1 MADEDFSEYLK
12 RVREAPVP
20 QVATPAAPEAA
31 PAVDF
36 SGYLNSVK
44 NSKAPVAMAQGLP
57 VVAPAAAPEKPDY
70 SKLNY
75 SQNDLTKDEFFKPI
89 QEYMVDR
96 YGAHVKKE
104 DREALVDMFMNNMR
118 GFAGGNSVRALNEI
132 TYLNE
137 VGEDEK
143 RLAKVGEAYTI
154 FENMQGLTG
163 ETSGWERAEIVKD
176 YARSAV
182 LDPINLLG
190 LGLGKTATST
200 GFKAGSQMALI
211 AAKQA
216 FKKKLA
222 QETAS
227 GVAEVA
233 ARETAQKFA
242 ERVFRA
248 QTQKAMTQTTQKI
261 AQRQAVEKAA
271 TTNLQRMTTSTAL
284 KEAAIVG
291 TFEAAVS
298 AGTDYLYQDAMLR
311 TKVQDEYNVFQTGLS
326 AVVGLVAGGLSGALG
341 NVGAGKSKLV
351 APEPLKT
358 STKGSKSISKLF
370 EAAPAGGAAPPI
382 PQKGSLRMGDWMR
395 DVANGRELQDQDTEF
410 FLTMILG
417 NEEKGLKGLAQ
428 ILLEDGYVWVRRS
441 KDDKVSNW
449 IGDIIKQADP
459 QDAQKF
465 LDEFTKAT
473 GIDMVEGKTLSVG
486 AFADTFKK
494 KMSDSGRL
502 LNSVSQMAKILG
514 RDPKTFTAEDYLRAV
529 LGGGVDDV
537 TTTVDNVAGKMG
549 AKLGK
554 AVDDIINR
562 DLPNFQNNIIRLMVS
577 NLSTTAL
584 NVTGFAAMSGI
595 NTASDVV
602 RAVLYG
608 GKAGVLLATDPAAAK
623 KVGMEAY
630 QILQSQVQKARNTLD
645 PNTTYETFLKY
656 AQVRPDAMR
665 QLTAVLPGGVES
677 LEKMAKGFDPTKP
690 LLSMKMDQAVDVI
703 QRINLVSAQDGYT
716 KAIEFTSQLDGL
728 LRRSRE
734 DGGFGMSW
742 NEFFSNPTHTKEMLS
757 DRYVKL
763 EAMAV
768 DRTLKT
774 VFSKSYKGKGVLG
787 EVAGAIEDARNI
799 PGIGLLI
806 PFGRFFNNTIAMMY
820 NGTGL
825 LPLAAKAMGKNPT
838 ENYAEILS
846 KGAVSWTLLGIMAQ
860 REQEYITQGLGWSE
874 EIDES
879 TGEVVDERYEFPYG
893 AYKAAARLLAHYQ
906 TDTEVPAALG
916 GQFFDQFIG
925 QLTRQ
930 LGEAG
935 TGVRQIFESLLSDEG
950 PGIAKVLG
958 DTFGTVASQAASGM
972 TRPLEPVNVA
982 IGLTRDEEFYTPDR
996 KQGTKWINE
1005 ALRYIDQFVAVATG
1019 ENIAPPKYNAAEEQT
1034 AVQASRLVSTTRA
1047 SKLTNV
1053 ERVMNSIGLPG
1064 FKANMASLSEPA
1076 DNRFNQLFSVIV
1088 EDNAGV
1094 LFESNK
1100 FKKGDLETKQALWAK
1115 LLADGR
1121 KAVKGYMGRLS
1132 ANDGD
1137 PTLLKMLDISAYPKL
1152 RVQRTMDDL
1161 GFDRPLDE
1169 LSEEELYILDN
1180 ALKFR
1185 EEFLMNKP

>member
-20 QVATPAAPEAA
+20 QVSAPTAPEAA

-57 VVAPAAAPEKPDY
+57 SAAPTAAPEKPDY

-75 SQNDLTKDEFFKPI
+75 SQDDLVKDEFFKPI
-89 QEYMVDR
+89 QEYMIDR

-137 VGEDEK
+137 VGEDEN

-163 ETSGWERAEIVKD
+163 DTSGWERAEIVKD

-200 GFKAGSQMALI
+200 GFKVGSQMALI

-227 GVAEVA
+227 GVAEVV

-261 AQRQAVEKAA
+261 AQRQAIEKAA

-291 TFEAAVS
+291 TFEAAVA

-311 TKVQDEYNVFQTGLS
+311 TKVQEEYNVFQTGLS

-370 EAAPAGGAAPPI
+370 EAGGAAPPI

-459 QDAQKF
+459 QDAKKF

-514 RDPKTFTAEDYLRAV
+514 RDPKTFTAEDYMRAV
-529 LGGGVDDV
+529 LGGGVEDV
-537 TTTVDNVAGKMG
+537 TTTVDNVAGKLG

-554 AVDDIINR
+554 VVDDIINR

-623 KVGMEAY
+623 KAGMEAY

-677 LEKMAKGFDPTKP
+677 LEKLAKGFDPTKP

-742 NEFFSNPTHTKEMLS
+742 NEFFGNPNHQKEMLS
-757 DRYVKL
+757 DRYVRL

-768 DRTLKT
+768 DNTLKT
-774 VFSKSYKGKGVLG
+774 VFSKSYKGKGVIG

-799 PGIGLLI
+799 PGIGLLV
-806 PFGRFFNNTIAMMY
+806 PFGRFFNNTVAMMY
-820 NGTGL
+820 NGTGV
-825 LPLAAKAMGKNPT
+825 LPLLAKFTGKRPT
-838 ENYAEILS
+838 ESYSEIIS
-846 KGAVSWTLLGIMAQ
+846 KGLVSWSLVGIMAQ
-860 REQEYITQGLGWSE
+860 REQEYISKGLGWSE

-893 AYKAAARLLAHYQ
+893 AYKAAARLIAHYQ
-906 TDTEVPAALG
+906 TGTEVPAALG

-935 TGVRQIFESLLSDEG
+935 TGIRQIFESLLSDEG

-958 DTFGTVASQAASGM
+958 DTLGTVASQAVSGI

-1005 ALRYIDQFVAVATG
+1005 SLRYIDQFVAVATG

-1076 DNRFNQLFSVIV
+1076 DNRFNQLFNTIV
-1088 EDNAGV
+1088 EDNAGA
-1094 LFESNK
+1094 LFESKK
-1100 FKKGDLETKQALWAK
+1100 FQNADLEMKQALWTK

-1137 PTLLKMLDISAYPKL
+1137 STLLKMLDISAYPKL

-1169 LSEEELYILDN
+1169 LSEEELYVLEN
-1180 ALKFR
+1180 ALRFR